1 MAEDKEGEQLELF
14 PVEEKKDDE
23 DLFSKE
29 DAPVEDTTED
39 APVEKEYD
47 SQAIYT
53 QSESAPE
60 PSSEITGYRKLSLEE
75 ISWINTVKSAELELS
90 AVVNNVKELVT
101 DVDLELVKRAS
112 DMFRDA
118 FMVLNRS
125 IAKPEDPFA

>member
-1 MAEDKEGEQLELF
+1 VAEDKEGEQLELF

-53 QSESAPE
+53 QPE
-60 PSSEITGYRKLSLEE
+60 PTPESSSEITGYRKLSLEE